1 MTAEGANATS
11 ARRLPQCRRD
21 SSTRPRCGAVAKA
34 LDFPAK
40 FDDNLPII

>member
-1 MTAEGANATS
+1 MTAEGANATP

-21 SSTRPRCGAVAKA
+21 SSTRCRAVAKA

>member
-21 SSTRPRCGAVAKA
+21 SSTRCGAVAKA

>member
-1 MTAEGANATS
+1 MKAEGANATPD
-11 ARRLPQCRRD
+11 RRLPQCRRD
-21 SSTRPRCGAVAKA
+21 SSTRGGAVAKA

>member
-1 MTAEGANATS
+1 MTAGGAKRNAC
-11 ARRLPQCRRD
+11 LPIATMLPRFL
-21 SSTRPRCGAVAKA
+21 RCGVVAKA